1 MPDDLF
7 DVTAEGDVVLRLHVQ
22 PGAGRTAV
30 SGKHGDA
37 LKVRVAAPPEGGRAN
52 EAVIALVA
60 ETLGVGK
67 DAVTLTSGESS
78 RSKRV
83 KISGVSP
90 DAAARLLHDALA
102 AGVERPRPK
111 SSGRELQGPR
121 IR

>member
-30 SGKHGDA
+30 AGKHGDA

-52 EAVIALVA
+52 EAVVALVA
-60 ETLGVGK
+60 ETLGVGT

-83 KISGVSP
+83 KVSGVEP
-90 DAAARLLHDALA
+90 DDATRLLHEALA
-102 AGVERPRPK
+102 AGAERPTRK